1 MTVGFWVFPWDI
13 EDEGIDRFAA
23 RLERLGVSSASPSVL
38 YHSGRALLP
47 RAQGQKVRL
56 LGGPGANFPLEGL
69 ESPFAGM
76 ESEFALRSGKRF
88 WWRLSEALSGRG
100 IRLHA
105 WAMPLHGSE
114 LGRRLPLGV
123 VRNCFGDPYTYA
135 LCPSHPKA
143 RQLAE
148 SLVAQLARS
157 QIFSAVQLE
166 SAGFL
171 GYRHFHHHE
180 AEYVGHGPLEELLL
194 SLCFCDACIAGARR
208 EGISILGLRA
218 AISQELEERWRD
230 DVASVG
236 VEEVREALDANDE
249 LQALVTFRQATVTSL
264 VESLAAQ
271 CRTEN
276 TELHAFSAIFPPTLE
291 QSTWIEGTDFAA
303 WSQFLDRL
311 IVFGYTAGGPGA
323 ATVDE
328 DWTRAELEYAGRYF
342 DPLRINV
349 VLNLAP
355 RYLPTLDDAKRRF
368 GTIGAMGI
376 RDLSITNYGM
386 LSEARL
392 EWVSELRRI
401 LPQTTSAASDA

>member
-1 MTVGFWVFPWDI
+1 MPVGFWVFPWDI

-23 RLERLGVSSASPSVL
+23 RLERIGASSVSPSVL

-47 RAQGQKVRL
+47 RARGQKVRL

-69 ESPFAGM
+69 EAPFVGM
-76 ESEFALRSGKRF
+76 ESEFALRFGKRF
-88 WWRLSEALSGRG
+88 WWRLAEALSDRG

-105 WAMPLHGSE
+105 WAMPMHGSE

-123 VRNCFGDPYTYA
+123 VRNCFGDPYAYA
-135 LCPSHPKA
+135 LCPSHPQA
-143 RQLAE
+143 RRFAE
-148 SLVAQLARS
+148 SLVGELARS
-157 QIFSAVQLE
+157 HIFHAVQLE
-166 SAGFL
+166 SAGYL

-194 SLCFCDACIAGARR
+194 SLCFCDACMAGARR
-208 EGISILGLRA
+208 EGISMFGLRA
-218 AISQELEERWRD
+218 AISRELERRWRGD
-230 DVASVG
+230 ISSIG
-236 VEEVREALDANDE
+236 VDEIREALEANDD
-249 LQALVTFRQATVTSL
+249 LRALVSFRQATVTSL
-264 VESLAAQ
+264 VASLAAQ
-271 CRTEN
+271 CRSES

-303 WSQFLDRL
+303 WSRFLDRL
-311 IVFGYTAGGPGA
+311 IVFGYGAGGPGA
-323 ATVDE
+323 AIADE
-328 DWTRAELEYAGRYF
+328 SWTRAELEYAGRYF
-342 DPLRINV
+342 DRSLINV

-368 GTIGAMGI
+368 GTISEMGI

-392 EWVSELRRI
+392 EWVSELRKI
-401 LPQTTSAASDA
+401 LHPPASSE

>member
-1 MTVGFWVFPWDI
+1 MPVGFWVFPWDI

-23 RLERLGVSSASPSVL
+23 GLERLGATSASPSVL

-47 RAQGQKVRL
+47 RARRQKVRL
-56 LGGPGANFPLEGL
+56 MGGPGANFPFEDLEA
-69 ESPFAGM
+69 PFAGM

-88 WWRLSEALSGRG
+88 WWQLAEALADRG

-105 WAMPLHGSE
+105 WAMPMHGSE

-123 VRNCFGDPYTYA
+123 VRNCFGDPYEYA
-135 LCPSHPKA
+135 LCPSHPQA
-143 RQLAE
+143 RRFAE
-148 SLVAQLARS
+148 SLVGELARS
-157 QIFSAVQLE
+157 HLFHAVQLE
-166 SAGFL
+166 SAGYL

-194 SLCFCDACIAGARR
+194 SLCFCDGCIAGARR

-218 AISQELEERWRD
+218 AVSRDLERRWRD
-230 DVASVG
+230 DISSVG
-236 VEEVREALDANDE
+236 VDEVREALEENDD
-249 LQALVTFRQATVTSL
+249 LQALVSFRQATVSSL
-264 VESLAAQ
+264 VSSLAEQ
-271 CRTEN
+271 CRSEN
-276 TELHAFSAIFPPTLE
+276 TELQSFSAIFPPTLE

-303 WSQFLDRL
+303 WSRIVDRL

-328 DWTRAELEYAGRYF
+328 QWTRSELEYAGRYF
-342 DPLRINV
+342 DRSRINV

-368 GTIGAMGI
+368 GTIRQMGI
-376 RDLSITNYGM
+376 SDLSITNYGM
-386 LSEARL
+386 LSETRL
-392 EWVSELRRI
+392 EWVPELRTV
-401 LPQTTSAASDA
+401 LDSPASSA